1 MMTEAYY
8 EMERAFLYRELCYT
22 QSFQREFLIR
32 KKIEKLEKEWADS
45 VGCDVE
51 ALRKMALDSFE
62 YSYRFK
68 KRQKYQF

>member
-32 KKIEKLEKEWADS
+32 KKIEKLEKEWA
-45 VGCDVE
+45 E
-51 ALRKMALDSFE
+51 QNKNNEITFELDKPK
-62 YSYRFK
+62 K
-68 KRQKYQF
+68 KRRGKKK

>member
-32 KKIEKLEKEWADS
+32 KKIEKLEKEWA
-45 VGCDVE
+45 E
-51 ALRKMALDSFE
+51 QNKNNEITFELDKP
-62 YSYRFK
+62 K
-68 KRQKYQF
+68 KRRGKKK